1 MQKVNLDT
9 DLSPPT
15 KISEINSKWTTDL
28 NVKCKTIKV
37 LEDNIEKNLDD
48 LGSSDDF
55 LDTTMKAK
63 FMKQQTD

>member
-9 DLSPPT
+9 DFSPPT

-48 LGSSDDF
+48 LGFSVDF

-63 FMKQQTD
+63 FM

>member
-9 DLSPPT
+9 DLSHPT

-28 NVKCKTIKV
+28 NVQCKTIKV
-37 LEDNIEKNLDD
+37 LEGNIEKNLDD
-48 LGSSDDF
+48 LGFSDDF

-63 FMKQQTD
+63 FMK